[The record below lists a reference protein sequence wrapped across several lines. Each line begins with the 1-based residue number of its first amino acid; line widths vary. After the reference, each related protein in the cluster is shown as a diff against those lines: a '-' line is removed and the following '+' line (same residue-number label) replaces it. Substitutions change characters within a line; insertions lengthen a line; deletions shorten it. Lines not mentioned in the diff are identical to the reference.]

1 MRSTSCACCG
11 ADRSSLTKNFIQMG
25 RKEDWRLVASSV
37 SLCPSTHVPAKST
50 PAQGTLRHQPPPS
63 ASCLGLHV
71 TAGLVWEVA
80 PTPMSPSD
88 DTRHFPALLSRE
100 QHLHGSR
107 MGMEYQI
114 GRRKLS
120 DGAERKVIAGEEKMR
135 TCGILF
141 PAAAIMPTRWRMF
154 VSVTCV
160 GEIRTSCEP

>member
-1 MRSTSCACCG
+1 
-11 ADRSSLTKNFIQMG
+11 
-25 RKEDWRLVASSV
+25 
-37 SLCPSTHVPAKST
+37 
-50 PAQGTLRHQPPPS
+50 
-63 ASCLGLHV
+63 
-71 TAGLVWEVA
+71 
-80 PTPMSPSD
+80 MSPSD
-88 DTRHFPALLSRE
+88 DTRHFPMLLSRE